1 MHAVLLT
8 GHGGTERLE
17 YRDDVPLPV
26 AGAGEVLIRVGAAGI
41 NNTDIN
47 TRTGWYSKMPANPGS
62 LTGWSGEPCEFPRI
76 QGADVCGTVVAVG
89 PGIGAALIGERVL
102 VEPAFDGR
110 AAGGCLA
117 YLGSE
122 CDGAFAQFVKVP
134 APFAHRITSDLSDAE
149 LASFPVS
156 YSAAENMLSRAGVV
170 AGERVLVTGASGGV
184 GSAAVQLAKCRGAR
198 VVAIAGEAK
207 AAMVAALGAD
217 RVLGRSADLLATV
230 GPDSVDVVL
239 DVTGGPGFAQ
249 LLGVL
254 VCGGRYAVAG
264 AIAGAQVEL
273 DLRTLYLKDLRLLG
287 CTALDAGVFA
297 RLVGLIERGA
307 IRPLVARSF
316 PLRDIVLAQQEFLEK
331 RHVGKLVLIPPAVA
345 EDDTQPRA

>member
-1 MHAVLLT
+1 
-8 GHGGTERLE
+8 
-17 YRDDVPLPV
+17 
-26 AGAGEVLIRVGAAGI
+26 
-41 NNTDIN
+41 
-47 TRTGWYSKMPANPGS
+47 
-62 LTGWSGEPCEFPRI
+62 
-76 QGADVCGTVVAVG
+76 
-89 PGIGAALIGERVL
+89 
-102 VEPAFDGR
+102 
-110 AAGGCLA
+110 
-117 YLGSE
+117 
-122 CDGAFAQFVKVP
+122 
-134 APFAHRITSDLSDAE
+134 
-149 LASFPVS
+149 
-156 YSAAENMLSRAGVV
+156 
-170 AGERVLVTGASGGV
+170 VLVTGASGGV